1 MKQLK
6 LLCVDDDEGIIKAL
20 QRVLKSP
27 DYDVVC
33 ADSGSQALEIL
44 ENEEVHVVLSDL
56 MMPDING
63 IELLT
68 TVKEKH
74 PDIVRLILTGADDKN
89 LIAKLI
95 NTGGIYRY
103 ITKPWDN
110 EELKSIINQGFHF
123 YKINSD
129 NKRLVKENK
138 KISEDL
144 VEMNLRLNSDKES
157 QEKLLNIYINLL
169 DEVKT
174 PVIYIDSF
182 RKIIRCNQSS
192 RELLR
197 IMPEDTLDVLFSR
210 LDDDARQTLQ
220 QYIEVEYRPEIS
232 EVQVN
237 GSKFKV
243 KSLGSP
249 NNYIGLVMIGE

>member
-1 MKQLK
+1 M
-6 LLCVDDDEGIIKAL
+6 DDDEGIINAL
-20 QRVLKSP
+20 QRVLKSQ

-33 ADSGSQALEIL
+33 ADSGKEALEVL
-44 ENEEVHVVLSDL
+44 ENNDVQVVLSDL

-68 TVKEKH
+68 TVKEKY

-103 ITKPWDN
+103 ITKPWNN

-144 VEMNLRLNSDKES
+144 VEMNLRLNSDMEN
-157 QEKLLNIYINLL
+157 QEKLMHIYISLL
-169 DEVKT
+169 NEVDI

-182 RKIIRCNQSS
+182 RKTIRANQSS
-192 RELLR
+192 RELLN
-197 IMPEDTLDVLFSR
+197 ILPEDTLDVLFSR
-210 LDDDARQTLQ
+210 LDDGTRQILQ
-220 QYIEVEYRPEIS
+220 QYTEVEYRSEIS
-232 EVQVN
+232 VVQIN
-237 GSKFKV
+237 DEKFKV

-249 NNYIGLVMIGE
+249 NNYMGLVMIGKFES